1 MQHVSGSRFTKGNAY
16 FDTSEGDA
24 RKAGNDYASPTYCDD
39 SNVIVDRS
47 LSRPDAMRRQSR
59 HFLFFVTAAVATTT
73 IAAANFGQQPVEQQA
88 IPIPV
93 EVAAN
98 EADAVQFAR
107 LQVLTAQNGAL
118 PKPTAS
124 KAAVEEAPKAAA
136 PKATAQESPKQA
148 ATKITLPEAPKPPTP
163 QRQPEAPAIQPLE
176 PEPMP
181 KAAAP
186 GTAYPPA
193 ALPLSTDP
201 VNTATPDYVAQPVVD
216 DLPGTTLQELEF
228 MAMTGNPA
236 LREASAKVGVAQGNA
251 LQVGLLPNPG
261 FFTSSPQWTGSI
273 SQYNAVMTQDF
284 ITARKLMLN
293 RNTAQRAVE
302 QAQLDFTRTRFEVLT
317 NVRKQFYATATAQR
331 RVEVLE
337 QLLGVSSRS
346 RDVGQKLLAAGE
358 TNRADATLLEIEY
371 DRAGLAHQNAAT
383 MLAASKMRLAATVG
397 MPDFQIDRLKFDLS
411 TPLPDY
417 ELEVVRLGVVDR
429 NAVAAIAAVEIQRT
443 QAALQ
448 RAIAEKYPNFNIQ
461 AGYQYSVE
469 GPLHDQ
475 GFAQFMTSIPLWNRN
490 QGGIRAAR
498 ADTARAVAA
507 LQRTENELSQQT
519 ADALGTYLPA
529 VERAK
534 IYRERILPKAQE
546 VFRVNRSL
554 FEQGQTDFLRLLQ
567 AQRTLIEAD
576 LGYLEAEE
584 ARWTSA
590 ATISGLLQ
598 EPQFP

>member
-1 MQHVSGSRFTKGNAY
+1 
-16 FDTSEGDA
+16 
-24 RKAGNDYASPTYCDD
+24 
-39 SNVIVDRS
+39 
-47 LSRPDAMRRQSR
+47 MRRQSR
-59 HFLFFVTAAVATTT
+59 HFLFCVTAVVATTT
-73 IAAANFGQQPVEQQA
+73 IAAANFGQQPVEQHA

-98 EADAVQFAR
+98 EADAVQFAG
-107 LQVLTAQNGAL
+107 LQVLTAQNGVL

-124 KAAVEEAPKAAA
+124 KAVVEEAPKQAA
-136 PKATAQESPKQA
+136 PKQAAPKQA
-148 ATKITLPEAPKPPTP
+148 ATKLTVPEAPKPPLP
-163 QRQPEAPAIQPLE
+163 QRQPLE

-193 ALPLSTDP
+193 ALPLSTGP

-331 RVEVLE
+331 RVEVLD

-371 DRAGLAHQNAAT
+371 DRASLAHQNAAT

-397 MPDFQIDRLKFDLS
+397 MPDLQIDRLKFDLS